1 MSTSSQRSGWDYAT
15 GMAEQWSG
23 STDYSST
30 MSFLEQHDPFP
41 AGFEVE
47 LTRAGSRVPG
57 AIVGRLRLGRWQ
69 VVLENGSEVE
79 ADLLDL
85 TPRTPVMTAGHS
97 RGLVVGAPQ
106 LVCVDSMEENMVP
119 AMALR
124 AHAVLDETWNGWA
137 RPIASA
143 KQMGDFLRRWRAND
157 PNGVWGF
164 AVELDEALLV
174 TRVDGEDPDYFG
186 TAGFDVD
193 GSPLYDLTGWV
204 WVVLPGRV

>member
-1 MSTSSQRSGWDYAT
+1 VSTSSQRSGWDYAT

-41 AGFEVE
+41 SGFEVE
-47 LTRAGSRVPG
+47 LTRAGSRLPG

-186 TAGFDVD
+186 TAGFEED

>member
-47 LTRAGSRVPG
+47 LTRAGSRLPG
-57 AIVGRLRLGRWQ
+57 AIVGRLRLERWQ

-97 RGLVVGAPQ
+97 RG
-106 LVCVDSMEENMVP
+106 
-119 AMALR
+119 
-124 AHAVLDETWNGWA
+124 
-137 RPIASA
+137 PIASA

-186 TAGFDVD
+186 TAGFEED

>member
-1 MSTSSQRSGWDYAT
+1 
-15 GMAEQWSG
+15 MAEQWSG

-41 AGFEVE
+41 SGFEVE
-47 LTRAGSRVPG
+47 LTRAGSRLPG

-186 TAGFDVD
+186 TAGFEED

>member
-1 MSTSSQRSGWDYAT
+1 
-15 GMAEQWSG
+15 
-23 STDYSST
+23 
-30 MSFLEQHDPFP
+30 
-41 AGFEVE
+41 
-47 LTRAGSRVPG
+47 
-57 AIVGRLRLGRWQ
+57 
-69 VVLENGSEVE
+69 
-79 ADLLDL
+79 
-85 TPRTPVMTAGHS
+85 
-97 RGLVVGAPQ
+97 
-106 LVCVDSMEENMVP
+106 MVP

-143 KQMGDFLRRWRAND
+143 KQIGDFLRRWRAND

>member
-1 MSTSSQRSGWDYAT
+1 VSTSSQRSGWDYAT

-47 LTRAGSRVPG
+47 LTRAGSRLPG
-57 AIVGRLRLGRWQ
+57 AIVGRLRLERWQ

-124 AHAVLDETWNGWA
+124 ALEWVGAADRVGEADGRLPASVAGQ
-137 RPIASA
+137 RPQWSV
-143 KQMGDFLRRWRAND
+143 GFRGRA
-157 PNGVWGF
+157 
-164 AVELDEALLV
+164 
-174 TRVDGEDPDYFG
+174 
-186 TAGFDVD
+186 
-193 GSPLYDLTGWV
+193 
-204 WVVLPGRV
+204 

>member
-23 STDYSST
+23 STDYSTT

-47 LTRAGSRVPG
+47 LGQAGSRLPG

-97 RGLVVGAPQ
+97 HGLVVGAPQ

-124 AHAVLDETWNGWA
+124 AHAVLGETWNGWA

-164 AVELDEALLV
+164 AEI
-174 TRVDGEDPDYFG
+174 
-186 TAGFDVD
+186 
-193 GSPLYDLTGWV
+193 
-204 WVVLPGRV
+204 GRAHV

>member
-1 MSTSSQRSGWDYAT
+1 VSTSSQRSGWDYAT

-23 STDYSST
+23 STAYSST

-41 AGFEVE
+41 SGFEVE
-47 LTRAGSRVPG
+47 LTRAGSRLPG

-124 AHAVLDETWNGWA
+124 AHAVLGETWNGWA

-174 TRVDGEDPDYFG
+174 TRGDGEDPDYFG

-204 WVVLPGRV
+204 WVVIPG

>member
-47 LTRAGSRVPG
+47 LTRAGSRLPG
-57 AIVGRLRLGRWQ
+57 AIVGRLRLERWQ

-97 RGLVVGAPQ
+97 RGLVVRAPQ

-186 TAGFDVD
+186 TAGFEED

>member
-47 LTRAGSRVPG
+47 LGQAGSRLPG

-79 ADLLDL
+79 
-85 TPRTPVMTAGHS
+85 
-97 RGLVVGAPQ
+97 
-106 LVCVDSMEENMVP
+106 
-119 AMALR
+119 
-124 AHAVLDETWNGWA
+124 
-137 RPIASA
+137 A